1 MAGWWFQPT
10 PLKDDGVNVSWDD
23 EIPNYIWKVIQNSMV
38 PVTTNQ
44 ISSLIFRDGIF
55 NDYCMGKK
63 KHGVNVH
70 ER

>member
-23 EIPNYIWKVIQNSMV
+23 EISNYYIWKVIQNSMV

-44 ISSLIFRDGIF
+44 ISIWVD
-55 NDYCMGKK
+55 
-63 KHGVNVH
+63 
-70 ER
+70 